1 MCACVTV
8 SFIGEIQTPA
18 KSTGTHKSLTDSY
31 IFTLLNEKPFKRVC
45 ELNAWDILYLLR
57 HFDVFF
63 FFLAFVSSVR
73 RLLLSPGKNVRQ
85 TYASFIEKLA
95 LAKTRKLRV
104 SSTFNCTAL
113 YCSKP
118 SQSFSIYTHFKDSVI
133 KCNFTKRRKRVEVTA
148 GMINIL
154 L

>member
-18 KSTGTHKSLTDSY
+18 KSTGTHKSLTDSE

-63 FFLAFVSSVR
+63 FFLVFVSSVHFFYR
-73 RLLLSPGKNVRQ
+73 QGKTFDKR
-85 TYASFIEKLA
+85 TLA
-95 LAKTRKLRV
+95 LLKNWHWQRRV
-104 SSTFNCTAL
+104 SCEFLQRLTVRRFIVQNLASLSVF
-113 YCSKP
+113 
-118 SQSFSIYTHFKDSVI
+118 TH
-133 KCNFTKRRKRVEVTA
+133 
-148 GMINIL
+148 IL
-154 L
+154 RIR